1 MATIWQLNQRINSLN
16 DQNKILQKEFEEYNH
31 LKSDLSNLVEAH
43 LSRKNQDRSLVGGES
58 LLPSNCAKTF
68 KRKFTAQLNNGSD
81 SKITGHASLITAN
94 IIKKQMSIQR
104 EISSNESEIRSCR
117 WKISQLKSDSSNE

>member
-58 LLPSNCAKTF
+58 LCPAIVR
-68 KRKFTAQLNNGSD
+68 KRLS
-81 SKITGHASLITAN
+81 ASSPPN
-94 IIKKQMSIQR
+94 
-104 EISSNESEIRSCR
+104 
-117 WKISQLKSDSSNE
+117 